1 MKGMKK
7 VKIITCSM
15 ILAGL
20 GFMAFEHP
28 DTVWGNTPQATYVP
42 SGIAKVEYQLTGA
55 MNQDWT
61 TINVASATS
70 TTGFDLKLTEE
81 GATHVLVAATDNAGN
96 IAMEMKV
103 FYVGNDGT
111 NTPSPMKNIQYRL
124 SGATTQGLTDYTAP
138 FTVKNEG
145 KTTVHITA
153 EDMAGNTVTM
163 TREVKIDKSSP
174 INNGVTITLQ

>member
-1 MKGMKK
+1 MKGMKR
-7 VKIITCSM
+7 VKFITCSM

-20 GFMAFEHP
+20 GFIALEHP
-28 DTVWGNTPQATYVP
+28 KTVWGNTPEATYAP

-55 MNQDWT
+55 VNQDWT
-61 TINVASATS
+61 PVNVDSATS
-70 TTGFDLKLTEE
+70 TAGFNLKLTTE

-96 IAMEMKV
+96 VAMNVKV
-103 FYVGNDGT
+103 FYVGDDGT

-138 FTVKNEG
+138 FTIFNEG

-153 EDMAGNTVTM
+153 EDMAGNVVTM

-174 INNGVTITLQ
+174 INNGVTITLH